1 MHCRETVV
9 KWGHAISSRETVAK
23 WGHAISSRETVAKWG
38 HAISSRETCLRW
50 SVAAAACAG
59 HKSTMRTFPSA
70 DLAGYHLELLLVAR
84 QPEEE
89 VLLFSVYAGLA
100 VHRAIM
106 LRIYLI
112 ILLVL
117 LTSHTVPTCMK
128 SGTQLTFLNCM
139 TG

>member
-1 MHCRETVV
+1 MFKECCGSIMCWLQRTEQHNKGVS
-9 KWGHAISSRETVAK
+9 ISR
-23 WGHAISSRETVAKWG
+23 
-38 HAISSRETCLRW
+38 
-50 SVAAAACAG
+50 
-59 HKSTMRTFPSA
+59 
-70 DLAGYHLELLLVAR
+70 LARIYHLELLLIAR

-106 LRIYLI
+106 LRVYLV

-139 TG
+139 TGSSKLTN